1 MNRFHVPMTK
11 EEDEKTVERILERV
25 RKVCGF
31 VPVTNQILSE
41 RPDLFIPYSSL
52 SGAIFENETKFDKKT
67 KHLLALAAAAAM
79 GSEHCI
85 RNQMRESVTLG
96 ATEEEVLEV
105 LVIAAYMGMTRSQSY
120 SFRAYAEQFS
130 RKLE

>member
-1 MNRFHVPMTK
+1 MTK
-11 EEDEKTVERILERV
+11 EEDEKTVEKILERV

-31 VPVTNQILSE
+31 IPVTNQILSE

-85 RNQMRESVTLG
+85 RNQMRESVALG
-96 ATEEEVLEV
+96 ATEV

-120 SFRAYAEQFS
+120 SFRAYAEQFG

>member
-1 MNRFHVPMTK
+1 MLHSTLP
-11 EEDEKTVERILERV
+11 E
-25 RKVCGF
+25 
-31 VPVTNQILSE
+31 Q
-41 RPDLFIPYSSL
+41 
-52 SGAIFENETKFDKKT
+52 TKFDKKT

-85 RNQMRESVTLG
+85 RNQMRESVALG

-120 SFRAYAEQFS
+120 SFRAYAEQFG

>member
-79 GSEHCI
+79 GSMELTPPA
-85 RNQMRESVTLG
+85 S
-96 ATEEEVLEV
+96 
-105 LVIAAYMGMTRSQSY
+105 MGMN
-120 SFRAYAEQFS
+120 A
-130 RKLE
+130 